1 MWQANRQG
9 RQLHSAAAERLGRT
23 LDQPCGDVDPGHSI
37 AGEMG
42 HIHGVKS
49 LQLSLRFT
57 STNSILPNWIAADR
71 LDKLLA
77 VL

>member
-37 AGEMG
+37 AAEMG
-42 HIHGVKS
+42 HIHGAKS
-49 LQLSLRFT
+49 LQLSQRQ
-57 STNSILPNWIAADR
+57 AAASAINFQLGR
-71 LDKLLA
+71 GRAARKFMA